1 MNFICDKGMTMTF
14 GYRNGPNIF
23 MFQLLNY
30 YRIMV
35 KMTTEA
41 HTAIPVFECL
51 SSGLRLDVYRLLV
64 RNAPHGCVAG
74 HIAMQLGIPATSL
87 SFHLKAMAR
96 AGLLIASHEGR
107 YIRYQANLPL
117 MLKIIN
123 FLTLECCADTDANI
137 ADGEIGRA
145 HV

>member
-23 MFQLLNY
+23 MFQLFNY

-74 HIAMQLGIPATSL
+74 HIAMQLSIPATSL

-96 AGLLIASHEGR
+96 AGLLIASQDRKSTRLNSSH
-107 YIRYQANLPL
+107 
-117 MLKIIN
+117 
-123 FLTLECCADTDANI
+123 
-137 ADGEIGRA
+137 
-145 HV
+145 